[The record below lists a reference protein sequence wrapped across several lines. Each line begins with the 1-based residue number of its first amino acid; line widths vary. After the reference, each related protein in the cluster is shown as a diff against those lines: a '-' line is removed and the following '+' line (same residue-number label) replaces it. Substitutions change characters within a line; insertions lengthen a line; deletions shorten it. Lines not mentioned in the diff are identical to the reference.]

1 MKTKKKLK
9 KARLFLLQLL
19 NYMVRFL
26 IYRKLNMIDFQKA
39 QKKKINILNR
49 PENSSL
55 DLYLN
60 EHEDQDD
67 LPPILPL

>member
-1 MKTKKKLK
+1 
-9 KARLFLLQLL
+9 
-19 NYMVRFL
+19 
-26 IYRKLNMIDFQKA
+26 MIDFQKA

>member
-26 IYRKLNMIDFQKA
+26 TYRKLNMIDFQKA

-49 PENSSL
+49 PENSTL
-55 DLYLN
+55 GLYLN
-60 EHEDQDD
+60 EFEDQDD